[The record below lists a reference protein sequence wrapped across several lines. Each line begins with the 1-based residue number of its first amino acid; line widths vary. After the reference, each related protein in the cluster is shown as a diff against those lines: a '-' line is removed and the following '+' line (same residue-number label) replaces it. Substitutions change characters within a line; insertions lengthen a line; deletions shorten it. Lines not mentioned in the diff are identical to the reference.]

1 MQKKGSATKA
11 KKGKAALPEESSEPG
26 EDQENVGGNSAAPAT
41 PPHHKASPGSLHV
54 PLSK

>member
-41 PPHHKASPGSLHV
+41 PHHHKASPGSLHA